1 METMAMDQ
9 SMTAVPVGRRRV
21 LAFGV
26 AVLTLGLAGPAAAQR
41 DLEGVTLRV
50 ATWGGGW
57 AKNIETTIQPQL
69 EARGAKVEYV
79 IGNPHENLAKLI
91 AARGQKPP
99 FDVMELS
106 EHNRRDID
114 EAGVLT
120 ALDYSK
126 IANAAGIDL
135 RYRLPTMVANSATID
150 GIAYN
155 AQKFQEL
162 GLAPPRTYADLAD
175 PRLKGRVSFADATII
190 QGVKGIVAIAYEN
203 GGSEDNLQP
212 GLDAVR
218 RLDVGSYYNASTKLF
233 TQFKSGDVWAAH
245 WHVGWVIRAR
255 QAGMPL
261 AMTFPEIKGQR
272 GVTSNVWLGIIK
284 GAGNDKAAH
293 AFINEYLGPKAQ
305 EAMGRETGS
314 RPVSQAA
321 ADALAKDPLMAE
333 FLPLSADA
341 FARVYYS
348 DLSKI
353 DTGALLDAWN
363 RSVVRRAR

>member
-1 METMAMDQ
+1 MSRTTTHAQ
-9 SMTAVPVGRRRV
+9 IARRRL
-21 LAFGV
+21 LAMGV
-26 AVLTLGLAGPAAAQR
+26 AGIALAAVWPAAAQQQ
-41 DLEGVTLRV
+41 DLQGVTLRV

-57 AKNIETTIQPQL
+57 QKNIQENIQPQL

-114 EAGVLT
+114 EAEVL
-120 ALDYSK
+120 APLDYAR
-126 IANAAGIDL
+126 IPNAAGIDK
-135 RYRLPTMVANSATID
+135 RYRLATMVANSATID

-155 AQKFQEL
+155 AEKFREL
-162 GLAPPRTYADLAD
+162 GLAPPRKYSDLAD
-175 PRLKGRVSFADATII
+175 PKLKGRVSFPDASII

-203 GGSEDNLQP
+203 GGSESNLQP

-245 WHVGWVIRAR
+245 WHVGWVIRGR

-272 GVTSNVWLGIIK
+272 GVISNVWLGMVK
-284 GAGNDKAAH
+284 GAASDAAAH
-293 AFINEYLGPKAQ
+293 AFIDGYLAPKAQ
-305 EAMGRETGS
+305 ESMGRETGS
-314 RPVSQAA
+314 RPVNQVA

-333 FLPLSADA
+333 YLPLTADA
-341 FARVYYS
+341 FAKIYYS
-348 DLSKI
+348 DLKTI

-363 RSVVRRAR
+363 RTVVRRAR